1 MLDRYP
7 DAPGFKASGTSEQ
20 AAASVVTDAARLQRA
35 VMSVLY
41 RHSSGLTADQ
51 CAEFMGEPIL
61 SVRPRFSELQ
71 RKGMIEETG
80 ERRRN
85 KSGRAAN
92 VYRAKK

>member
-7 DAPGFKASGTSEQ
+7 DSPGFKTGGTSEE
-20 AAASVVTDAARLQRA
+20 AAASVVSEAQRLQRA
-35 VMSVLY
+35 VMSALW
-41 RHSSGLTADQ
+41 RHPNGLTPDEAAAYLQ
-51 CAEFMGEPIL
+51 ESIL
-61 SVRPRFSELQ
+61 SIRPRFSELE
-71 RKGMIEETG
+71 RKGAVETTG